1 MNIEEFREHC
11 LSVKGAAES
20 LPFINHDI
28 LVFKVMEKMF
38 AYIPLK
44 PKDGVFRADLK
55 CNPEKSMELRERYSG
70 ITHTDFKTPLWNLV
84 TLESDVPDDLIR
96 ELIRHSA
103 EEVIKKLPK
112 RKREE
117 YLKMEFKR

>member
-1 MNIEEFREHC
+1 MNIEEFREYC
-11 LSVKGAAES
+11 LSVKGAVES

-38 AYIPLK
+38 AYIPLN

-84 TLESDVPDDLIR
+84 TLESDVPDDVIQ

-112 RKREE
+112 RKQEE
-117 YLKMEFKR
+117 YLKM